1 MAASQ
6 AFELDPAVI
15 EEIADRLSGA
25 IVARVVEVLRE
36 EGLSPRPSEATA
48 WLDAQEVAQRLGVS
62 REWVYEHADELGA
75 LRIGSGPR
83 PRLRF
88 PPQILDPRE
97 PHHDLCRSRR
107 RTEEPTSEAQWAD
120 PDPRLMTERRVV
132 PSIRP
137 RRRA

>member
-15 EEIADRLSGA
+15 EEIAVRLSGA
-25 IVARVVEVLRE
+25 IVARVLEVLRE
-36 EGLSPRPSEATA
+36 EGLSPRPNEATA

-88 PPQILDPRE
+88 PPQILDPRSRTTISAEAGGE
-97 PHHDLCRSRR
+97 PRNRR
-107 RTEEPTSEAQWAD
+107 PK
-120 PDPRLMTERRVV
+120 
-132 PSIRP
+132 PSGLIP
-137 RRRA
+137 IHAS

>member
-25 IVARVVEVLRE
+25 IVARVIEVLRE
-36 EGLSPRPSEATA
+36 EGLSPRASEATA
-48 WLDAQEVAQRLGVS
+48 WLDAQEVARRLGVS

-75 LRIGSGPR
+75 LRIGSGLR

-88 PPQILDPRE
+88 PPQIPHPGSRTTISAEAGRE
-97 PHHDLCRSRR
+97 PRNRR
-107 RTEEPTSEAQWAD
+107 PK
-120 PDPRLMTERRVV
+120 
-132 PSIRP
+132 PSGLISIH
-137 RRRA
+137 AS

>member
-25 IVARVVEVLRE
+25 IVARVIEVLRE
-36 EGLSPRPSEATA
+36 EGLSSRASEATA

-62 REWVYEHADELGA
+62 SEWVYEHADELGA

-88 PPQILDPRE
+88 PPQILDPRSRTTISAEAGGE
-97 PHHDLCRSRR
+97 PRNRR
-107 RTEEPTSEAQWAD
+107 PK
-120 PDPRLMTERRVV
+120 
-132 PSIRP
+132 PSGLIP
-137 RRRA
+137 IHAS

>member
-1 MAASQ
+1 MAASR

-15 EEIADRLSGA
+15 EEIAERLSGA

-48 WLDAQEVAQRLGVS
+48 WLHAQEVAQRLGVS

-88 PPQILDPRE
+88 PPHILDPRDRTTISAEAGGE
-97 PHHDLCRSRR
+97 PRNRR
-107 RTEEPTSEAQWAD
+107 PK
-120 PDPRLMTERRVV
+120 
-132 PSIRP
+132 PSGLIP
-137 RRRA
+137 IHAS

>member
-25 IVARVVEVLRE
+25 IVARIVEVLRE
-36 EGLSPRPSEATA
+36 EGLSPRRSETTA

-88 PPQILDPRE
+88 PPQILDPRSRTTISAEAGGE
-97 PHHDLCRSRR
+97 PRNRR
-107 RTEEPTSEAQWAD
+107 PK
-120 PDPRLMTERRVV
+120 
-132 PSIRP
+132 PSGLIP
-137 RRRA
+137 IHAS